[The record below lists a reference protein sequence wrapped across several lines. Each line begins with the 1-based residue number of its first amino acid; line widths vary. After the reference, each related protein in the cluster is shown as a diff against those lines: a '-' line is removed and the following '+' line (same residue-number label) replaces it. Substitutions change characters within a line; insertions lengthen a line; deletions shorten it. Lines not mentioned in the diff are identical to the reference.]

1 MKKIKILILMFMIL
15 GILAKL
21 TQETKLIQRPLDIKP
36 IEEVQKVKQTQNV
49 PIPEEIQKQLKE
61 KEEQRK
67 QKEKEEKERIEKEK
81 LEEQQRQQE
90 IARAQQKVTS
100 RSGST
105 LQNINNGN
113 WVKFTATAYCF
124 CNKCCGKSNGMTASG
139 AKAQAGVT
147 VAMPKGYSFGTKL
160 LIKDTN
166 GNLLNNGKSYM
177 VQDRGGAIKGN
188 RIDIFFNSHA
198 EALNFGK
205 KTVYLKVVE

>member
-1 MKKIKILILMFMIL
+1 MKKIKILILIFVIV
-15 GILAKL
+15 GILANL
-21 TQETKLIQRPLDIKP
+21 TQKTKLIQRPLDIKP
-36 IEEVQKVKQTQNV
+36 IEKVQKVKQTQNI

-61 KEEQRK
+61 KEEERK
-67 QKEKEEKERIEKEK
+67 QKEKEERERIEKEK
-81 LEEQQRQQE
+81 LEEQQRQQK

-100 RSGST
+100 RSGSI
-105 LQNINNGN
+105 LQNINNEN

-124 CNKCCGKSNGMTASG
+124 CSKCCGKSNGMTASG
-139 AKAQAGVT
+139 AEAQAGVT

-166 GNLLNNGKSYM
+166 GNLLNNGKSYI

-188 RIDIFFNSHA
+188 KIDIFFNSHA
-198 EALNFGK
+198 EALKFGK

>member
-1 MKKIKILILMFMIL
+1 MKKNKILILIFVIV
-15 GILAKL
+15 GILANL
-21 TQETKLIQRPLDIKP
+21 TQKTKLIQRPLDIKP
-36 IEEVQKVKQTQNV
+36 IEEVQKVKQTQNI

-61 KEEQRK
+61 KEEERK
-67 QKEKEEKERIEKEK
+67 QKEKEERERIEKEK
-81 LEEQQRQQE
+81 LEEQQRQQK

-100 RSGST
+100 RSGSI
-105 LQNINNGN
+105 LQNINNEN

-124 CNKCCGKSNGMTASG
+124 CSKCCGKSNGMTASG

-166 GNLLNNGKSYM
+166 GNLLNNGKSYI

-188 RIDIFFNSHA
+188 KIDIFFNSHA
-198 EALNFGK
+198 EALKFGK